1 MKRRCVVRIGT
12 DCSGTDAP
20 IYGIQQSKL
29 HRRRR
34 IKVAHRWSCDVS
46 SAAQKFITLNHRPE
60 RLYTDMVRRKHRQ
73 LPPVDSYVCGFP
85 CQNWS
90 TLGKRQGWSDHRSRV
105 YRALLRTLRKGRI
118 RSFILEN
125 VATLAQHRGGRTLK
139 LIMRQLQQTGYRVD
153 AKIYNAVEFG
163 LPQKRRRLYIVGLHK
178 DEHIQPEL
186 PDPPSVELPL
196 LSSFLDED
204 YGALRARPGKRQGT
218 ARRNLKQFQQVM
230 EENGID
236 GDQETWVVD
245 VDASKRFV
253 SAEHEI
259 CPTLTYSRASGFW
272 LTSRRRRMNTAEM
285 WRLQGFPVEEI
296 TPLAS
301 ARMMGQLAGN
311 NMCVPILT
319 HIFDYLLPCLF
330 DFN

>member
-46 SAAQKFITLNHRPE
+46 RASQKFIMLNHRPE
-60 RLYTDMVRRKHRQ
+60 RLYTDMVRRKHQQ
-73 LPPVDSYVCGFP
+73 LPRVDSYVCGFP

-90 TLGKRQGWSDHRSRV
+90 TLGKRRGWSDRRSCV
-105 YRALLRTLRKGRI
+105 FRAVLQTLRKGRI

-125 VATLAQHRGGRTLK
+125 VARLAHHREGRTLK
-139 LIMRQLQQTGYRVD
+139 LIMRMLQQAGYRVD
-153 AKIYNAVEFG
+153 AKIYDALEFG
-163 LPQKRRRLYIVGLHK
+163 LPQKRRRVYIVGLHK

-186 PDPPSVELPL
+186 PDPPSVEIPL
-196 LSSFLDED
+196 LSSFLDD
-204 YGALRARPGKRQGT
+204 DRGKFGAKPGKTETT
-218 ARRNLKQFQQVM
+218 ARSNLKRFQQLM
-230 EENGID
+230 EENSID
-236 GDQETWVVD
+236 GDQETYVVD
-245 VDASKRFV
+245 VDASSRFA

-259 CPTLTYSRASGFW
+259 CPTLTYSRPSGFW
-272 LTSRRRRMNTAEM
+272 LTSRRRRMNTTEM
-285 WRLQGFPVEEI
+285 WRLQGFPIEEI
-296 TPLAS
+296 KPLVS
-301 ARMMGQLAGN
+301 ARQMGQLAGN
-311 NMCVPILT
+311 SMCVPILT

-330 DFN
+330 DFD

>member
-46 SAAQKFITLNHRPE
+46 RASQKFIMLNHRPE
-60 RLYTDMVRRKHRQ
+60 RLYTDMVRRKHQQ
-73 LPPVDSYVCGFP
+73 LPRVDSYVCGFP

-90 TLGKRQGWSDHRSRV
+90 TLGKRRGWSDRRSCV
-105 YRALLRTLRKGRI
+105 FRAVLQTLRKGRI

-125 VATLAQHRGGRTLK
+125 VARLAHHREGRTLK
-139 LIMRQLQQTGYRVD
+139 LIMRRLQQAGYRVD
-153 AKIYNAVEFG
+153 AKIYDALEFG
-163 LPQKRRRLYIVGLHK
+163 LPQKRRRVYIVGLHK

-196 LSSFLDED
+196 LSSFLDD
-204 YGALRARPGKRQGT
+204 DHGKFGAKPGTTETT
-218 ARRNLKQFQQVM
+218 ARWNLKRFQQLM
-230 EENGID
+230 EENSID
-236 GDQETWVVD
+236 GDQETYVVD
-245 VDASKRFV
+245 VDASSRFA

-259 CPTLTYSRASGFW
+259 CPTLTYSRSSGFW
-272 LTSRRRRMNTAEM
+272 LTSHRRRMNTTEM
-285 WRLQGFPVEEI
+285 WRLQGFPIEEI
-296 TPLAS
+296 KPLVS
-301 ARMMGQLAGN
+301 ARQMGQLAGN
-311 NMCVPILT
+311 SMCVPILT

-330 DFN
+330 DFD

>member
-1 MKRRCVVRIGT
+1 MQNAR
-12 DCSGTDAP
+12 
-20 IYGIQQSKL
+20 
-29 HRRRR
+29 
-34 IKVAHRWSCDVS
+34 VS
-46 SAAQKFITLNHRPE
+46 FAL
-60 RLYTDMVRRKHRQ
+60 
-73 LPPVDSYVCGFP
+73 
-85 CQNWS
+85 
-90 TLGKRQGWSDHRSRV
+90 
-105 YRALLRTLRKGRI
+105 ALLAWAAPALDVTLLSCLSRKVSLGTPVKSRLLHSRTGSALGTRCSACSACVACGPPWDTIFGITARSGDQPLLHLSSQGLRHVCTCNNGPGPTDTDKKVRI

-204 YGALRARPGKRQGT
+204 YGALGAQPGKRQGT

-311 NMCVPILT
+311 SMCVPILT

>member
-1 MKRRCVVRIGT
+1 M
-12 DCSGTDAP
+12 
-20 IYGIQQSKL
+20 
-29 HRRRR
+29 
-34 IKVAHRWSCDVS
+34 
-46 SAAQKFITLNHRPE
+46 
-60 RLYTDMVRRKHRQ
+60 
-73 LPPVDSYVCGFP
+73 
-85 CQNWS
+85 
-90 TLGKRQGWSDHRSRV
+90 
-105 YRALLRTLRKGRI
+105 
-118 RSFILEN
+118 
-125 VATLAQHRGGRTLK
+125 K

-218 ARRNLKQFQQVM
+218 ARQNLKQFQQVM
-230 EENGID
+230 KENGID

-272 LTSRRRRMNTAEM
+272 LTSHRRRMNTAEM

-311 NMCVPILT
+311 SMCVPILT

-330 DFN
+330 DFD